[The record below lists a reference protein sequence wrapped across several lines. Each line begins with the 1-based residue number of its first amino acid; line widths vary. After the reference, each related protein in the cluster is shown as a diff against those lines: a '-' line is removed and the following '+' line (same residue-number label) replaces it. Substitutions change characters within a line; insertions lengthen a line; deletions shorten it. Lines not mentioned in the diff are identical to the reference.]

1 MQKHDLCCIGHIT
14 LDKVVTPKTTV
25 YMPGGTSFYCSHA
38 IRHFN
43 DINYKLVTALAESE
57 MKVVHD
63 LQGKGIKVKAIPSKH
78 SVYFEN
84 IYGENQNNRTQRVLA
99 KADPFAVEHIE
110 CVDSKIF
117 LLGALLAD
125 DFPVELVKYLSQ
137 KALVAID
144 CQGYLRE
151 VRNERVF
158 AIDWSDKK
166 EVLRYVHFLKVNE
179 EEMEVLTG
187 LTNIKKGAQQLYDWG
202 VKEVLITLG
211 SMGSVIYDGK
221 SFYRIPAYIPSEVI
235 DATGCGDTY
244 LTGYLYQRAK
254 GADIQSA
261 GEFAAAMATIK
272 IEASGPFCGSKEDVI
287 QRINTATQ
295 YIPEI

>member
-14 LDKVVTPKTTV
+14 LDKVVTPKNTV

-43 DINYKLVTALAESE
+43 DIDYKLVTSLAESE
-57 MKVVHD
+57 MKAVYD
-63 LQGKGIKVKAIPSKH
+63 LRDKGIDVKAITSKH

-84 IYGENQNNRTQRVLA
+84 IYGENQDNRTQRVLA
-99 KADPFAVEHIE
+99 KADPFAINHI
-110 CVDSKIF
+110 DDINSKIF

-125 DFPVELVKYLSQ
+125 DFPVELVKYLSK
-137 KALVAID
+137 KADVAID

-158 AIDWSDKK
+158 AIDWSDKI
-166 EVLRYVHFLKVNE
+166 EVLSHVHFLKVNE
-179 EEMEVLTG
+179 VEMEVITG
-187 LTNIKKGAQQLYDWG
+187 FTDIKKGAKQLYDWG
-202 VKEVLITLG
+202 VKEVLVTLG
-211 SMGSVIYDGK
+211 SLGSVIYDGK
-221 SFYRIPAYIPSEVI
+221 TFYKIPAYVPSEVV

-254 GADIQSA
+254 GTDIQSA

-272 IEASGPFCGSKEDVI
+272 IEASGPFNGTKENVI
-287 QRINTATQ
+287 ERINTAQ
-295 YIPEI
+295 QHLPEI

>member
-14 LDKVVTPKTTV
+14 LDKVVTPKKTV
-25 YMPGGTSFYCSHA
+25 YMPGGTSFYCSNA

-43 DINYKLVTALAESE
+43 DIDFKLVTSLAESE
-57 MKVVHD
+57 MKTVYD
-63 LQGKGIKVKAIPSKH
+63 LQDKGINVKAITSKH

-84 IYGENQNNRTQRVLA
+84 IYGENQDNRTQRVLA
-99 KADPFAVEHIE
+99 KADPFAIEHIE
-110 CVDSKIF
+110 EVNSKIF

-137 KALVAID
+137 KAEVAID

-151 VRNERVF
+151 VRNESVF
-158 AIDWSDKK
+158 AIDWKDKK
-166 EVLRYVHFLKVNE
+166 DVLLHVHYLKVNE
-179 EEMEVLTG
+179 VEMEVLTG
-187 LTNIKKGAQQLYDWG
+187 FTDIKQGAQQLYDWG

-211 SMGSVIYDGK
+211 SMGSVVYDGK
-221 SFYRIPAYIPSEVI
+221 TFYQIPAYIPSDVV

-272 IEASGPFCGSKEDVI
+272 IEASGPFDGAKEDVI
-287 QRINTATQ
+287 ERIKTAKQ
-295 YIPEI
+295 HIPMI

>member
-1 MQKHDLCCIGHIT
+1 
-14 LDKVVTPKTTV
+14 
-25 YMPGGTSFYCSHA
+25 MPGGTSFYCSQA
-38 IRHFN
+38 IRHFD
-43 DINYKLVTALAESE
+43 DIDYKLVTALAEPE

-63 LQGKGIKVKAIPSKH
+63 LRDKGVKVKAIPSRF

-99 KADPFAVEHIE
+99 KADPFAIEHINGL
-110 CVDSKIF
+110 DSKIF

-125 DFPVELVKYLSQ
+125 DFPVELVKYLSK

-151 VRNERVF
+151 VRNESVF
-158 AIDWSDKK
+158 AIDWNDKK

-179 EEMEVLTG
+179 EEMEVITG
-187 LTNIKKGAQQLYDWG
+187 LGNIKKGAQQLYDWG
-202 VKEVLITLG
+202 VKEVLVTLG
-211 SMGSVIYDGK
+211 SSGSVIYDGK
-221 SFYRIPAYIPSEVI
+221 SFYRIPAYVPSEVV

-254 GADIQSA
+254 NVDIQSA

-272 IEASGPFCGSKEDVI
+272 IEASGPFKGSKEDVI
-287 QRINTATQ
+287 ERINTAVQ
-295 YIPEI
+295 HLPEI